1 YLVRRDV
8 IILNDL
14 LLFCHR
20 FFFFFFFQAEDGI
33 RDKLVTGVQ
42 TCALPISFSASSSKR
57 AEAGSSAIHGKRP
70 VVMSGNGR
78 RARGS
83 KCVLRNKARVEN
95 PGCRPHP
102 RRKSLP
108 ARQPFPTWAPCATS
122 ARGRSSGAPPR

>member
-1 YLVRRDV
+1 MRSVV
-8 IILNDL
+8 G
-14 LLFCHR
+14 
-20 FFFFFFFQAEDGI
+20 A
-33 RDKLVTGVQ
+33 TA
-42 TCALPISFSASSSKR
+42 TFSASSSKR

-108 ARQPFPTWAPCATS
+108 RSEEHTS
-122 ARGRSSGAPPR
+122 ELQSRSELVCRLLLEKKKKVSGRHGRK